1 MPEKSTTPDMLATT
15 RRSNEAIIRRDFDA
29 VIAIFWPD
37 AALDTSPVGMG
48 VFQGRE
54 AIRGFYEDWFGSY
67 EDFGQVIG
75 EARDLGSDVGRAVY
89 LQRGRPAGSARFD
102 ELTNRRDSPVDAETA
117 GRRVVHDIWS
127 GVAQHRV
134 EVAAIHGLDGCSNQ
148 LLQVG

>member
-15 RRSNEAIIRRDFDA
+15 RRSNDAIIRRDFDA

-75 EARDLGSDVGRAVY
+75 EARDLGSDVGLAVY
-89 LQRGRPAGSARFD
+89 LQRGRPAGSSRFVELRYAGVGIWRDGLIERLKLYTDIDEARAA
-102 ELTNRRDSPVDAETA
+102 AE
-117 GRRVVHDIWS
+117 RL
-127 GVAQHRV
+127 AQ
-134 EVAAIHGLDGCSNQ
+134 EQ
-148 LLQVG
+148 E